1 MIYNSRHTGEE
12 IDNAVDKVGT
22 LEEEIA
28 NKQDALLPDELQN
41 INDIPQM
48 KSDLGTQGG
57 RITDLESDKQDK
69 LTEVQIQNINDI
81 PNKQD
86 ALLPDELSDIRD
98 IPNIR
103 SQVDT
108 NGSALREFEE
118 LTFTYENGDTAT
130 LKVVVKRD

>member
-1 MIYNSRHTGEE
+1 MIYNSSHTGQE
-12 IDNAVDKVGT
+12 IDDAVDKVGT
-22 LEEEIA
+22 LETQIA
-28 NKQDALLPDELQN
+28 NKQDKLSDE
-41 INDIPQM
+41 
-48 KSDLGTQGG
+48 
-57 RITDLESDKQDK
+57 
-69 LTEVQIQNINDI
+69 QIQNINDI